1 MPSNRKVKLP
11 HRISKARRK
20 LGLSQVE
27 LAALL
32 HVSPGTVACWETD
45 SEHHHGIRKNRLAA
59 VARVL
64 GLDVMELL
72 S

>member
-1 MPSNRKVKLP
+1 MKLP
-11 HRISKARRK
+11 HRISRARRK

-32 HVSPGTVACWETD
+32 QVSPGTVACWETD
-45 SEHHHGIRKNRLAA
+45 SEHHHGIHKNRLAK
-59 VARVL
+59 VAKVL

-72 S
+72 T